1 MLMLPCTSYGS
12 LGKEIITRH
21 MQHLLSWGYFPTLRP
36 SDPGEVRSCEPL
48 SAHDFV
54 SHIIVPEASILLI
67 MEDLGWRGV
76 HKLGSDEWT
85 KTRNRAVTVWR
96 KSREYG
102 RGRFGEGMEGGRAVL
117 KEVQKRLEGMKDEID
132 EERRGDEVRKRK
144 RLEKKKKKKGEA
156 RGEAREP
163 IIISDDESER
173 NHELGSVGH
182 AASSQASSA
191 PDASSDTDTENVHC
205 LRSASRPRDGATPH
219 VVTGR
224 STRKSD
230 WKSKSKSKSA
240 SPSCSGKAGR
250 ELELELEPASSFD
263 DVESFGQSDVDE
275 IYARMDQEPVRAGK
289 AR

>member
-1 MLMLPCTSYGS
+1 MLPCASYGS
-12 LGKEIITRH
+12 LGKEVITRH

-54 SHIIVPEASILLI
+54 SHILVPEASILLI

-76 HKLGSDEWT
+76 HKPGSDEW
-85 KTRNRAVTVWR
+85 KEARNRAATVWR

-102 RGRFGEGMEGGRAVL
+102 RGRFGEGMEEGRAVL

-132 EERRGDEVRKRK
+132 EERRGDEVRKKRRLDKRK
-144 RLEKKKKKKGEA
+144 RTRK
-156 RGEAREP
+156 GEAREP

-182 AASSQASSA
+182 AGSSQASSA
-191 PDASSDTDTENVHC
+191 ADASSDTDAENFRC
-205 LRSASRPRDGATPH
+205 LRSASRPREGATPR

-224 STRKSD
+224 STRKS
-230 WKSKSKSKSA
+230 KSS
-240 SPSCSGKAGR
+240 SPSCLGGPGR
-250 ELELELEPASSFD
+250 ELEPASSFD
-263 DVESFGQSDVDE
+263 DVDSFGQSDVDE
-275 IYARMDQEPVRAGK
+275 IYARMDQESVRAGK